1 MCLAYL
7 SRLIVYHSPLVYQ
20 TASTLTLFSSLNT
33 DVLFYLELLHM
44 LFLCWTH
51 SSLYFLPDI
60 LSSLLK
66 SYTTFLRRL
75 SLVLLS
81 KTHAFL
87 DFLSHRALFFSLIAF
102 CSIFNYVFICTMP
115 SFTSLYSLY
124 LQGKGLFLFITIYM
138 TRDSG
143 SIHMFID

>member
-1 MCLAYL
+1 MSCL
-7 SRLIVYHSPLVYQ
+7 LIQAHCIPFSSCLP
-20 TASTLTLFSSLNT
+20 TANTLTLFSSLNT

-60 LSSLLK
+60 LSSLFK
-66 SYTTFLRRL
+66 SYTILLRRL
-75 SLVLLS
+75 SLVLHS

-87 DFLSHRALFFSLIAF
+87 DFLSHRTLFFSLIAF
-102 CSIFNYVFICTMP
+102 CSIFNYVFICMMP

-124 LQGKGLFLFITIYM
+124 LQGKGLVFIHYYLHD
-138 TRDSG
+138 TR
-143 SIHMFID
+143 